1 MEYAEGKPLRRLKP
15 LPVIHPVIE
24 NQLPDSA
31 GFIHAAHI
39 IGVGEWYQFG
49 GKWVIVGIDEPKRY
63 CKRNVVPIGFE
74 LLILERNFAISLFEA
89 FILISS
95 TLSRQKDC
103 PLIYSQYPCD
113 KCKMLYSIG

>member
-1 MEYAEGKPLRRLKP
+1 M
-15 LPVIHPVIE
+15 HPVIE
-24 NQLPDSA
+24 NQLLDGA

-49 GKWVIVGIDEPKRY
+49 GKWVIIGIDEPKRH

-95 TLSRQKDC
+95 RNAPPKGLSLPSWYMIFTVRIQ
-103 PLIYSQYPCD
+103 IRR
-113 KCKMLYSIG
+113 SIALAYRMVKE